1 MLNIN
6 INKVENT
13 HPSSVCVSRHL
24 PPLLRGK
31 TSYKV
36 VSLKIANPLLSPLCN
51 KGESGAERRREGDKV
66 NVYHIIIVGFSGK

>member
-1 MLNIN
+1 MLLNFEVGIH
-6 INKVENT
+6 IP
-13 HPSSVCVSRHL
+13 HLSVNRHL

-36 VSLKIANPLLSPLCN
+36 VSVKIANPLLSPLCN